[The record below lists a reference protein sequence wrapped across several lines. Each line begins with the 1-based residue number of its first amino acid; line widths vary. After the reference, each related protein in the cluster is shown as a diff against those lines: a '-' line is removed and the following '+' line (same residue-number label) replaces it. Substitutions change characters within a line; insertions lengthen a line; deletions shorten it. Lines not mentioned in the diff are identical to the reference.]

1 MKMEQTGSAIIQPNI
16 CIRIAETEIFV
27 SVNAGQST
35 GVLVLTNNSQRAES
49 VGQDVKEDT
58 LHDLTASPASSTVT
72 VAVTSIMAV
81 SVSPVMR
88 VAVPRPAVLEHEDP
102 HQVDEEPENGN
113 HQQPLV
119 LHLGRLHQPL
129 HGLAEDEE
137 GDEEEKQS
145 VDEARQCLRPD
156 VS

>member
-1 MKMEQTGSAIIQPNI
+1 ML
-16 CIRIAETEIFV
+16 V
-27 SVNAGQST
+27 SLVSL
-35 GVLVLTNNSQRAES
+35 LVLTNYSHRAES
-49 VGQDVKEDT
+49 VGQDVKEDS
-58 LHDLTASPASSTVT
+58 LHDLTASLASSTVT
-72 VAVTSIMAV
+72 MSVTSVMAV
-81 SVSPVMR
+81 SVTSVMR
-88 VAVPRPAVLEHEDP
+88 VAVARPAVLEHEDA
-102 HQVDEEPENGN
+102 HHVDEEPEDGD

-145 VDEARQCLRPD
+145 VDEARQSLRPD

>member
-1 MKMEQTGSAIIQPNI
+1 MILEVDQSGL
-16 CIRIAETEIFV
+16 V
-27 SVNAGQST
+27 SL
-35 GVLVLTNNSQRAES
+35 LVLTNNSHRAES
-49 VGQDVKEDT
+49 VGQDVKEDS

-88 VAVPRPAVLEHEDP
+88 VTVSRPAVLEHEDA
-102 HQVDEEPENGN
+102 HQVDEEPEDGD

-145 VDEARQCLRPD
+145 VDEARQCLRSD